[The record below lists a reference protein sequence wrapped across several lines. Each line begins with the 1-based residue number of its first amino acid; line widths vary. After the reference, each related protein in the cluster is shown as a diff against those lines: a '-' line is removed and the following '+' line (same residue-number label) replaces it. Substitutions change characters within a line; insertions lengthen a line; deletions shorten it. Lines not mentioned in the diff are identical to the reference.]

1 MLLCLQSWVLNRDIL
16 AHEDYLLKCVIS
28 PDVSCIATASADKT
42 IKLWSVIPPVGSPH
56 ANNGAA
62 SNNSSIGGS
71 SGSTSASGT
80 VGSSA
85 SNRYELDKVLAHH
98 QRWVWDA
105 VFSADSLY
113 MVTVSSDQ
121 TGKLWN
127 IKTGEVMK
135 TYVGHNLTVS
145 CVALNDSS

>member
-1 MLLCLQSWVLNRDIL
+1 MLNRDIL

-28 PDVSCIATASADKT
+28 PDVSCIATTSADKS
-42 IKLWSVIPPVGSPH
+42 IKLWTIVPPLASPH
-56 ANNGAA
+56 
-62 SNNSSIGGS
+62 S
-71 SGSTSASGT
+71 SGSNGNGNMSSNSSSTS
-80 VGSSA
+80 VGSMSTSGGAVNSA
-85 SNRYELDKVLAHH
+85 GNKYELDKVLAHH

>member
-1 MLLCLQSWVLNRDIL
+1 M
-16 AHEDYLLKCVIS
+16 S

-42 IKLWSVIPPVGSPH
+42 IKLWNIIPNAP
-56 ANNGAA
+56 
-62 SNNSSIGGS
+62 
-71 SGSTSASGT
+71 
-80 VGSSA
+80 
-85 SNRYELDKVLAHH
+85 NRFELEKTLAHH

-121 TGKLWN
+121 SGKLWN

-135 TYVGHNLTVS
+135 TYVGHALTVS
-145 CVALNDSS
+145 CVALNDSSI

>member
-1 MLLCLQSWVLNRDIL
+1 MV
-16 AHEDYLLKCVIS
+16 VS
-28 PDVSCIATASADKT
+28 PDVSCIATTSADKT
-42 IKLWSVIPPVGSPH
+42 VKLWSIIPGAGSPR
-56 ANNGAA
+56 GA
-62 SNNSSIGGS
+62 GGPKI
-71 SGSTSASGT
+71 
-80 VGSSA
+80 
-85 SNRYELDKVLAHH
+85 ELDKVLAHH

>member
-1 MLLCLQSWVLNRDIL
+1 M
-16 AHEDYLLKCVIS
+16 AHDEYLLKCVIS
-28 PDVSCIATASADKT
+28 PDDSYIATTSADKT
-42 IKLWSVIPPVGSPH
+42 IKLWSVTTDGSPQVQ
-56 ANNGAA
+56 AP
-62 SNNSSIGGS
+62 GS
-71 SGSTSASGT
+71 VSTS
-80 VGSSA
+80 
-85 SNRYELDKVLAHH
+85 SNKYELDKVLAHH

-113 MVTVSSDQ
+113 MVSVSSDQ

-135 TYVGHNLTVS
+135 TYTGHNLTVS

>member
-1 MLLCLQSWVLNRDIL
+1 MLFCNPFLFASYLILLYVPSFSSSPQGWQLTRDIV
-16 AHEDYLLKCVIS
+16 AHDDYLLRCVIS
-28 PDVSCIATASADKT
+28 PDVTCIATTSADKT
-42 IKLWSVIPPVGSPH
+42 VKLWSIIPSGGSPQ
-56 ANNGAA
+56 NTT
-62 SNNSSIGGS
+62 GG
-71 SGSTSASGT
+71 G
-80 VGSSA
+80 VKF
-85 SNRYELDKVLAHH
+85 ELDKVLTHH

-145 CVALNDSS
+145 CVALNDNS

>member
-1 MLLCLQSWVLNRDIL
+1 MLHRDIV

-28 PDVSCIATASADKT
+28 PDVTCIATTSADKT
-42 IKLWSVIPPVGSPH
+42 IKLFNILLNGPPTPIQNS
-56 ANNGAA
+56 N
-62 SNNSSIGGS
+62 SNNSNN
-71 SGSTSASGT
+71 SGSNNSG
-80 VGSSA
+80 
-85 SNRYELDKVLAHH
+85 SNNINSLLCNYKYELDKVLSHH

-113 MVTVSSDQ
+113 LVSVSSDQ

-127 IKTGEVMK
+127 IKTGEVMR

-145 CVALNDSS
+145 CVALNDNS

>member
-1 MLLCLQSWVLNRDIL
+1 M
-16 AHEDYLLKCVIS
+16 IS
-28 PDVSCIATASADKT
+28 PDASCIATTSADKT
-42 IKLWSVIPPVGSPH
+42 IKLWTVLPPVGSPH
-56 ANNGAA
+56 SSGPSTNTNTGT
-62 SNNSSIGGS
+62 NNSSAGS
-71 SGSTSASGT
+71 SGSSSISGVPGNSAG
-80 VGSSA
+80 
-85 SNRYELDKVLAHH
+85 NKYELDKVLAHH